1 MARVKTEKMA
11 RVKTEK
17 AQSKTAA
24 AEGSQVEN
32 QNENNEKTAKA
43 KVTTTEGNTI
53 DRIRV
58 FQKDDATMVQVDY
71 GKLNPDGKTPEEKRA
86 GMRTQMSRQLTSEQ
100 AKTYQDLY
108 AKDPVQAKEF
118 AVKTAYPMHV
128 DDAAF
133 HQKNANINGRDVNYI
148 TIEKI
153 TEDTLLLNALRKDGV
168 DVDHMNREQRAN
180 LIASMTP
187 DAKDMAVKGSEGLV
201 GKWQLA
207 FGEKG
212 NKESRFYGIMN
223 AEDLA
228 SLRHRAE
235 VTLDEKG
242 QVKSVGKPMTMADIA
257 GRMEQ
262 RVQAQRQT
270 NGEKLDAAQK
280 VDWSKFKLP
289 SAANVTS
296 LRYSAAKDNPDR
308 VWLSGKVNGIEC
320 VSLLSVNE
328 TTAVKNRLATLEQV
342 AAANRDFH
350 KKALD
355 IVGPGQKQEVNA
367 KEDAAV
373 KAIVDRASDSTAR
386 NFSPE
391 QMKTLNDFAAG
402 AETPDERAKVF
413 DGLWEK
419 AESQLK
425 AAGVNDAWQKD
436 AHNELKDLAEGIVR
450 SEAQGLKR

>member
-1 MARVKTEKMA
+1 MA

-71 GKLNPDGKTPEEKRA
+71 GKLNPDSKTPEEKRA

-419 AESQLK
+419 AASQLK
-425 AAGVNDAWQKD
+425 SAGVNDAWQKD
-436 AHNELKDLAEGIVR
+436 AHNELKDFAEGIVR

>member
-1 MARVKTEKMA
+1 MAKVKTEN
-11 RVKTEK
+11 

-24 AEGSQVEN
+24 VEGSQVEN
-32 QNENNEKTAKA
+32 QNENNEKNAKEQTPKA

-53 DRIRV
+53 DRIRI
-58 FQKDDATMVQVDY
+58 FQKDDATMVQADY
-71 GKLNPDGKTPEEKRA
+71 GKLNPEGKTSEEKRA
-86 GMRTQMSRQLTSEQ
+86 GMRTQMSRELTPEQ

-108 AKDPVQAKEF
+108 SKDPVQAKEY

-168 DVDHMNREQRAN
+168 DVDHMNKEQRSN
-180 LIASMTP
+180 LISSMTP
-187 DAKDMAVKGSEGLV
+187 EAKDMALKGSEGLV
-201 GKWQLA
+201 GKWQMA

-228 SLRHRAE
+228 SIRHRAE

-242 QVKSVGKPMTMADIA
+242 QVKSIGKPMTMADIA

-270 NGEKLDAAQK
+270 NGERLDAAQK
-280 VDWSKFKLP
+280 VDWSKYKLP
-289 SAANVTS
+289 SAANITG

-308 VWLSGKVNGIEC
+308 VWLSGKVNGIEV
-320 VSLLSVNE
+320 VSLLSKNE

-355 IVGPGQKQEVNA
+355 IVGPDQKQEANV

-373 KAIVDRASDSTAR
+373 KAIIDRASDSSAR

-402 AETPDERAKVF
+402 AETPDERANVF
-413 DGLWEK
+413 AGLWEK

-425 AAGVNDAWQKD
+425 AAGVNDAWQED
-436 AHNELKDLAEGIVR
+436 AHNELKDLAEGVVR

>member
-1 MARVKTEKMA
+1 MARVKTENAQPKAAIKQEQSDA
-11 RVKTEK
+11 RISSAEREQTRPKV
-17 AQSKTAA
+17 KTAA

-86 GMRTQMSRQLTSEQ
+86 GMRTQMSRQLTPEQ

-108 AKDPVQAKEF
+108 AKDPAQAKEI

-133 HQKNANINGRDVNYI
+133 HQKGGTQRPGESLGGYHANINGRDVNYI

-153 TEDTLLLNALRKDGV
+153 TEDTFLLNALRKDDV

-223 AEDLA
+223 PEDLA

-235 VTLDEKG
+235 VTLDEKD
-242 QVKSVGKPMTMADIA
+242 QMKSVGKPMTMADIA

-280 VDWSKFKLP
+280 VDW
-289 SAANVTS
+289 
-296 LRYSAAKDNPDR
+296 RE
-308 VWLSGKVNGIEC
+308 IEGT
-320 VSLLSVNE
+320 V
-328 TTAVKNRLATLEQV
+328 
-342 AAANRDFH
+342 
-350 KKALD
+350 
-355 IVGPGQKQEVNA
+355 P
-367 KEDAAV
+367 
-373 KAIVDRASDSTAR
+373 
-386 NFSPE
+386 
-391 QMKTLNDFAAG
+391 
-402 AETPDERAKVF
+402 
-413 DGLWEK
+413 
-419 AESQLK
+419 
-425 AAGVNDAWQKD
+425 
-436 AHNELKDLAEGIVR
+436 
-450 SEAQGLKR
+450 

>member
-1 MARVKTEKMA
+1 
-11 RVKTEK
+11 
-17 AQSKTAA
+17 
-24 AEGSQVEN
+24 
-32 QNENNEKTAKA
+32 
-43 KVTTTEGNTI
+43 
-53 DRIRV
+53 
-58 FQKDDATMVQVDY
+58 
-71 GKLNPDGKTPEEKRA
+71 
-86 GMRTQMSRQLTSEQ
+86 
-100 AKTYQDLY
+100 
-108 AKDPVQAKEF
+108 
-118 AVKTAYPMHV
+118 
-128 DDAAF
+128 
-133 HQKNANINGRDVNYI
+133 
-148 TIEKI
+148 
-153 TEDTLLLNALRKDGV
+153 
-168 DVDHMNREQRAN
+168 
-180 LIASMTP
+180 
-187 DAKDMAVKGSEGLV
+187 
-201 GKWQLA
+201 
-207 FGEKG
+207 
-212 NKESRFYGIMN
+212 
-223 AEDLA
+223 
-228 SLRHRAE
+228 
-235 VTLDEKG
+235 VTLDEKD

-391 QMKTLNDFAAG
+391 QLKTLNDFAAG
-402 AETPDERAKVF
+402 AETPDKRAKVF

-436 AHNELKDLAEGIVR
+436 AHNELKDLAEGVVR